1 MKKNNNQPTKIEL
14 EEKVH
19 IDMSFEEALQ
29 KLVLAPQKEIDLAIE
44 KLKSEKSKNKSKN
57 KK

>member
-1 MKKNNNQPTKIEL
+1 MKKNNYQPTKIEL

-19 IDMSFEEALQ
+19 INMSFEEALQ
-29 KLVLAPQKEIDLAIE
+29 KLVLAPQKEIDLAVE
-44 KLKSEKSKNKSKN
+44 KLKAEKSKITPKI